1 MNHVAM
7 IWVFIYLGM
16 IVGVASVFIVLYAI
30 FYDLKNKDKK

>member
-7 IWVFIYLGM
+7 IWVWIYMGM
-16 IVGVASVFIVLYAI
+16 VVGVAAVFICLYAI